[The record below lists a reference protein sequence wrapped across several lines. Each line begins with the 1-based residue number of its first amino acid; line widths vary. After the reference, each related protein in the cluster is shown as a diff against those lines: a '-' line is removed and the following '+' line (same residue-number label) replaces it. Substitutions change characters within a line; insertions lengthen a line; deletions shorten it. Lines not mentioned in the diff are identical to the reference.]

1 MARIFEKISKGLGST
16 REKFQEQVNVLLDK
30 GPNLDDEFWEGL
42 EEALISADI
51 GAPATMEI
59 IDSLQDEAKRKALP
73 DAKAVLDLLA
83 KRISEQFAEDKK
95 GILQGDKAV
104 ILFVGING
112 TGKTTT
118 VGKIAKEATDLGVKV
133 ILGSADTFR
142 AAAIEQL
149 EV

>member
-30 GPNLDDEFWEGL
+30 GPNLDDEFWDGL
-42 EEALISADI
+42 EEALISADV
-51 GAPATMEI
+51 GAPATIEI
-59 IDSLQDEAKRKALP
+59 IDSLKDESKRKALP
-73 DAKAVLDLLA
+73 DAQAVINLLSQ
-83 KRISEQFAEDKK
+83 RIAEQFAHDKK
-95 GILQGDKAV
+95 GILTGDKAV

-118 VGKIAKEATDLGVKV
+118 VGKIAKEATDLGVSV

>member
-16 REKFQEQVNVLLDK
+16 RQKFQEQVNVLLDK

-59 IDSLQDEAKRKALP
+59 IDSLQDEARRKALP
-73 DAKAVLDLLA
+73 DAKAVLHLLA
-83 KRISEQFAEDKK
+83 QRIVEQFADDKK
-95 GILQGDKAV
+95 GTLQGDKAV

-118 VGKIAKEATDLGVKV
+118 VGKIAKEATDLGVSV

>member
-1 MARIFEKISKGLGST
+1 MASIFEKLSEGLGRT
-16 REKFQEQVNVLLDK
+16 RDKFQEQVNVLLDK
-30 GPNLDDEFWEGL
+30 GPNLDDDFWEGL

-51 GAPATMEI
+51 GAPATIEI
-59 IDSLQDEAKRKALP
+59 VENLQDEAKRKALP
-73 DAKAVLDLLA
+73 DAKAVIDLLA
-83 KRISEQFAEDKK
+83 ERISEQFAEDKK
-95 GILQGDKAV
+95 GILTGDKAV

-118 VGKIAKEATDLGVKV
+118 VGKIAKEATDLGVSV

>member
-1 MARIFEKISKGLGST
+1 M
-16 REKFQEQVNVLLDK
+16 
-30 GPNLDDEFWEGL
+30 
-42 EEALISADI
+42 EEALISADV
-51 GAPATMEI
+51 GAPATLEI
-59 IDSLQDEAKRKALP
+59 IDNLKEEAKRKALP
-73 DAKAVLDLLA
+73 DARAVLDLLS
-83 KRISEQFAEDKK
+83 KRISEQFAHDKK
-95 GILQGDKAV
+95 GILTGDKAV

-118 VGKIAKEATDLGVKV
+118 VGKIAKEATDLGVSV

>member
-1 MARIFEKISKGLGST
+1 MAGIFEKISEGLGRT
-16 REKFQEQVNVLLDK
+16 RDKFQEQVNVLLDK
-30 GPNLDDEFWEGL
+30 GPDLDDEFWEGL

-51 GAPATMEI
+51 GAPATLEI

-73 DAKAVLDLLA
+73 DAEAVLDLLA
-83 KRISEQFAEDKK
+83 SRISEQFAEDKK
-95 GILQGDKAV
+95 GILAGDKAV

-118 VGKIAKEATDLGVKV
+118 VGKIAKEATDLGVSV